1 MCIQCNMSVEVRE
14 EEEEE
19 KEDEEEEEEKRYR
32 MRQRD
37 KEGGRVDF
45 HIKELA
51 HGIMGI
57 SELEG

>member
-1 MCIQCNMSVEVRE
+1 MCIQCNTSVEVRE

-19 KEDEEEEEEKRYR
+19 KGDEEEEEKRYR
-32 MRQRD
+32 VRQRD

-45 HIKELA
+45 YIKELA